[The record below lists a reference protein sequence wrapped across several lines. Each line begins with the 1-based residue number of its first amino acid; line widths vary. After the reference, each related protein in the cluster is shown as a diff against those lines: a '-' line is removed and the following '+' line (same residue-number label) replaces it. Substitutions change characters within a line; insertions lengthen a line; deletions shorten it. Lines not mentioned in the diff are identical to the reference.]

1 MLVRCRAS
9 LCVRFLQRFL
19 AFFGDSQR
27 MLGGC
32 LADTRTV
39 FGILAIVLRYSMNNL
54 GILVILE
61 LLNIPATVTR
71 LSGYKFLTV

>member
-1 MLVRCRAS
+1 M
-9 LCVRFLQRFL
+9 
-19 AFFGDSQR
+19 
-27 MLGGC
+27 
-32 LADTRTV
+32 ADTRTV